1 MSPSPQVLRALPEIA
16 VTPDPIELLK
26 ELVAIPSVNPMGGAH
41 GEAATA
47 EAWLTDFL
55 EQWFRRFG
63 LPWQRQTAE
72 PGRENIVARLDG
84 HPRPEQGGRV
94 ILLAAHQDTVPATG
108 MSIPPFTPTVR
119 DGRLYG
125 RGACDVKG
133 GMAAMLTAV
142 ARIHEKP
149 PPRCPTVLMACTVN
163 EENGFSGAQ
172 ALPGAWERVPRFVS
186 RKPDAAIVAEPTSL
200 QVVVAHKG
208 LVRWRCH
215 THGKAAHSSRPEAG
229 DNAIFKMARA
239 LVALQ
244 RYQKEVVASRGSHP
258 LCGSATISVGTI
270 HGGISVNTVPD
281 HCSIEIDRRLAPG
294 ETPEEAYRHV
304 VEYLAKQAGLDFPL
318 HHDPPYMQGPPL
330 SDQGNGPLAARL
342 AAIARGV
349 AGACSTF
356 GVPYATDGAFFAQ
369 AGIPTVIFGPGSI
382 SQAHT
387 SDEWIAVD
395 EVRQAAEIY
404 YRFLLAAGE

>member
-1 MSPSPQVLRALPEIA
+1 M
-16 VTPDPIELLK
+16 TPDPVELLK
-26 ELVAIPSVNPMGGAH
+26 ELVAIPSVNPMGESGS
-41 GEAATA
+41 EAATA

-55 EQWFRRFG
+55 EQWFRRMG
-63 LPWQRQTAE
+63 LPCQRQTAE
-72 PGRENIVARLDG
+72 PGRENIVARVDG
-84 HPRPEQGGRV
+84 RPQPDQGGRV
-94 ILLAAHQDTVPATG
+94 ILLAAHQDTVPVTG
-108 MSIPPFTPTVR
+108 MTVAPFTPTVR

-142 ARIHEKP
+142 ARLVEKRP
-149 PPRCPTVLMACTVN
+149 ARCPTVLMACTVN

-172 ALPGAWERVPRFVS
+172 ALLGAWEGASRFVS
-186 RKPDAAIVAEPTSL
+186 RRPDAAVVAEPTSL

-215 THGKAAHSSRPEAG
+215 TQGKAAHSSRPEAG

-239 LVALQ
+239 LVAIE
-244 RYQKEVVASRGSHP
+244 RYQKEVVASRGRHP
-258 LCGSATISVGTI
+258 LCGPATISVGTI
-270 HGGISVNTVPD
+270 RGGVSVNTVPD
-281 HCSIEIDRRLAPG
+281 RCLIEIDRRLAPG
-294 ETPEEAYRHV
+294 ETPEEAYRHL
-304 VEYLAKQAGLDFPL
+304 VEYLAKEAGLDFPVQ
-318 HHDPPYMQGPPL
+318 HDPPYMQGPPL

-342 AAIARGV
+342 AAAARGV
-349 AGACSTF
+349 AGACSTI

-369 AGIPTVIFGPGSI
+369 AGIPTVVFGPGSI

-387 SDEWIAVD
+387 ADEWIAIQ

-404 YRFLLAAGE
+404 YRFLVAAAE